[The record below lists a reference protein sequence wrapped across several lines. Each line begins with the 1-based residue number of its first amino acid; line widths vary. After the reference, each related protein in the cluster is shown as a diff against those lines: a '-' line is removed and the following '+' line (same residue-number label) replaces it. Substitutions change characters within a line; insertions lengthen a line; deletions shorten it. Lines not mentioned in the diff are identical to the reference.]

1 MDNEA
6 VVRVAV
12 VCEVESRVLKEIV
25 VELVP
30 GMFDEGDGNVAKG
43 R

>member
-1 MDNEA
+1 MDCEA
-6 VVRVAV
+6 VVHVTV
-12 VCEVESRVLKEIV
+12 VCEVECSVLKEIV

-30 GMFDEGDGNVAKG
+30 GVFDESDGNVAKG

>member
-1 MDNEA
+1 MDNET
-6 VVRVAV
+6 VVYVAI
-12 VCEVESRVLKEIV
+12 VCEVEGSVLKEIV

-30 GMFDEGDGNVAKG
+30 GVFDEGDGNVAKG